1 MRPAIIQAA
10 RCSRAA
16 LVALSLGL
24 VVGGCQSNPPPPDRQ
39 ASETVSYPV
48 AARIDQIDRYHGT
61 AVTDPY
67 RWLEDLDSTETRR
80 WVEAQNELAQPYLE
94 SIPARAWIKQRLG
107 ELWNYERHG
116 VPVREGGRY
125 FWTRNDG
132 LQNQSVLQVADA
144 LNAPARVLLDPN
156 LLSPDA
162 TIALADF
169 TPSPDGR
176 YVAYALS
183 DGGTDWKTWRIR
195 DVATAQDLPDTLQFT
210 KFTQVSWDRDSSALY
225 YSRYPADAAGRGD
238 DSRQVAIH
246 RHRLGD
252 AQAQDQFIFAISDH
266 PTRNPYP
273 RVTED
278 GRFLLIEVFDGYA
291 ANGVYYLPLKGPGR
305 FAARDAVR
313 LFDEWKGLY
322 TYLGSSEA
330 SMYFA
335 TTDGAP
341 RGRVIAVDVD
351 HRERSAWR
359 DIVPEA
365 EETLES
371 ASYVGGRVIAA
382 YLRDAHAH
390 VRVFDDSGKFRQE
403 VPLPGNGTVDGFEGH
418 AASPETFF
426 AYSDYT
432 TPASIYRYD
441 ATSNQV
447 EIFRAPAIAADTS
460 PYVTEQVFFA
470 SKDGTRV
477 PMFITHRRDMA
488 RDGRTPLLLYGYGG
502 FNNALTPVFSPSILV
517 WLEMGGAYAVANLRG
532 GSEYGESWHEAGTKL
547 KKQNVFDDFISAAH
561 WLIDRG
567 YTSHDRLAAYGRSN
581 GGLLVGAVLTQQSD
595 LFAAT
600 LPAVGV
606 LDMLRYQTA
615 SANARQW
622 SSDYGLSDNLDEFG
636 ALRAY
641 SPYHNVQTG
650 KCYPPTLITTADHD
664 DRVVPWHSY
673 KFGAALQAAQG
684 CPNPVLI
691 RVETRAGHGAGKPI
705 WMQIDDVADQWAFL
719 TKHLH
724 MSVPDATA
732 APASAAGGTK
742 ATTIR
747 SGEATRLRAYPARR

>member
-1 MRPAIIQAA
+1 MRQAIIHAA
-10 RCSRAA
+10 RRPRTALLA
-16 LVALSLGL
+16 LVVAAA
-24 VVGGCQSNPPPPDRQ
+24 GCQSNPPPPQ
-39 ASETVSYPV
+39 AQSPDAFSYPAAERV
-48 AARIDQIDRYHGT
+48 AQVDQYHGT
-61 AVTDPY
+61 AVIDPY
-67 RWLEDLDSTETRR
+67 RWLEDLGSAQTKR
-80 WVEAQNELAQPYLE
+80 WVEAQNQLAQPYLE
-94 SIPARAWIKQRLG
+94 SIPARAWIKQRLS

-125 FWTRNDG
+125 FSTRNDG
-132 LQNQSVLQVADA
+132 HQDQSVLQVADG

-156 LLSPDA
+156 ILSRDA

-183 DGGTDWKTWRIR
+183 DGGTDWKIWRIR
-195 DVATAQDLPDTLQFT
+195 DVNTAQDLPDILQFT
-210 KFTQVSWDRDSSALY
+210 KFTQVSWDRDSSGLY
-225 YSRYPADAAGRGD
+225 YSRYPLGADGQGD
-238 DSRQVAIH
+238 ASRQVAIH

-252 AQAQDQFIFAISDH
+252 AQAQDQLIFAVTDH

-278 GRFLLIEVFDGYA
+278 GRFLIIEVFDGYA
-291 ANGVYYLPLKGPGR
+291 TNGIYYLPLKGPGR
-305 FAARDAVR
+305 PAAREALR
-313 LFDEWKGLY
+313 LLDEWKGLY
-322 TYLGSSEA
+322 TYLGSTGST
-330 SMYFA
+330 MYFK

-341 RGRVIAVDVD
+341 RGRVIAIDVE
-351 HRERSAWR
+351 HPGRSAWR

-365 EETLES
+365 DETLES
-371 ASYVGGRVIAA
+371 ASYVGGQVIAS

-390 VRVFDDSGKFRQE
+390 VRVFDASGKFRYE
-403 VPLPGNGTVDGFEGH
+403 VPLPGNGTVDGFNGH
-418 AASPETFF
+418 ASSPETFF
-426 AYSDYT
+426 AYSDYI
-432 TPASIYRYD
+432 TPAALYRYD
-441 ATSNQV
+441 ANTNRV
-447 EIFRAPAIAADTS
+447 ELYRAPVIAADTS
-460 PYVTEQVFFA
+460 QYVTDQAFFA
-470 SKDGTRV
+470 SKDGTRI
-477 PMFITHRRDMA
+477 PIFITHRRGMQ
-488 RDGRTPLLLYGYGG
+488 RDGATPLLLYGYGG
-502 FNNALTPVFSPSILV
+502 FNNAVTPVFSPSILV
-517 WLEMGGAYAVANLRG
+517 WLEMGGAYAVVNLRG

-547 KKQNVFDDFISAAH
+547 KKQNVFDDFVSAAR
-561 WLIDRG
+561 WLVDER
-567 YTSHDRLAAYGRSN
+567 YTSRDRLAAYGRSN

-622 SSDYGLSDNLDEFG
+622 SSDYGLSEDPDEFE

-641 SPYHNVQTG
+641 SPYHNVETG

-684 CPNPVLI
+684 CPNPVLV

-719 TKHLH
+719 TRHLR
-724 MSVPDATA
+724 MELPGA
-732 APASAAGGTK
+732 AGNPASAAVGAGVPT
-742 ATTIR
+742 R
-747 SGEATRLRAYPARR
+747 EASRLPASPTRR

>member
-1 MRPAIIQAA
+1 MRQAIIHAA
-10 RCSRAA
+10 RRPRTVLLAMCLGIAA
-16 LVALSLGL
+16 A
-24 VVGGCQSNPPPPDRQ
+24 GCQSNPPLPATRSS
-39 ASETVSYPV
+39 ASFNYPV
-48 AARIDQIDRYHGT
+48 AERVEQVDRYHGT

-67 RWLEDLDSTETRR
+67 RWLEDLDSARTQR

-94 SIPARAWIKQRLG
+94 SIPARAWIKQRLSD
-107 ELWNYERHG
+107 LWNYERHG

-125 FWTRNDG
+125 FSTRNDG
-132 LQNQSVLQVADA
+132 QQDQSVLQVADS

-156 LLSPDA
+156 ILSRDA

-195 DVATAQDLPDTLQFT
+195 DVNTGQDLPDALQFT
-210 KFTQVSWDRDSSALY
+210 KFTQVSWDRDSSGLY
-225 YSRYPADAAGRGD
+225 YSRYPVGADGRGD
-238 DSRQVAIH
+238 ASRQVAIH

-252 AQAQDQFIFAISDH
+252 TQAQDQVIFAVTDH
-266 PTRNPYP
+266 PSRNPYP
-273 RVTED
+273 RLTED
-278 GRFLLIEVFDGYA
+278 GRFLIIEVFDGYA
-291 ANGVYYLPLKGPGR
+291 ANGVYYLLLKGPGQP
-305 FAARDAVR
+305 AAPAAVR
-313 LFDEWKGLY
+313 LLDEWKGLY
-322 TYLGSSEA
+322 TYLGSRGSTL
-330 SMYFA
+330 YFA

-341 RGRVIAVDVD
+341 RGRVIAVDVE
-351 HRERSAWR
+351 RPGRSAWR

-371 ASYVGGRVIAA
+371 ASYVGGQVIAT

-390 VRVFDDSGKFRQE
+390 VRVFDTSGKFRHE
-403 VPLPGNGTVDGFEGH
+403 VPLPGNGTVDGFNGH
-418 AASPETFF
+418 ASSPETFF

-432 TPASIYRYD
+432 TPATLYRYD
-441 ATSNQV
+441 AVTNRV
-447 EIFRAPAIAADTS
+447 ELFRAPAIAVDTS
-460 PYVTEQVFFA
+460 QYVTDQVFFT

-477 PMFITHRRDMA
+477 PMFITHRRGDLQ
-488 RDGRTPLLLYGYGG
+488 RDGKTPLLLYGYGG

-517 WLEMGGAYAVANLRG
+517 WLEMGGAYAVVNLRG

-547 KKQNVFDDFISAAH
+547 KKQNVFDDFISAAR
-561 WLIDRG
+561 WLVDER
-567 YTSHDRLAAYGRSN
+567 YTSRDRLAAYGRSN
-581 GGLLVGAVLTQQSD
+581 GGLLVGAVLTQESA

-622 SSDYGLSDNLDEFG
+622 SSDYGLSENPDEFA

-641 SPYHNVQTG
+641 SPYHNVEPG

-664 DRVVPWHSY
+664 DRVVPWHSF

-684 CPNPVLI
+684 CPNPVLV

-719 TKHLH
+719 TRHLH
-724 MSVPDATA
+724 MEVPAVA
-732 APASAAGGTK
+732 GNRASAAAEPGTN
-742 ATTIR
+742 AD
-747 SGEATRLRAYPARR
+747 TRNR